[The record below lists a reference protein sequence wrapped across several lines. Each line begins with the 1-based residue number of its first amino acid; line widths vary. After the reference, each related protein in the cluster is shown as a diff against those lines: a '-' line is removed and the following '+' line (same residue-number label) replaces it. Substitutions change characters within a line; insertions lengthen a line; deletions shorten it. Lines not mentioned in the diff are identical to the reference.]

1 MTRASVWLAVWLV
14 SLVVAFF
21 VGRGQESP
29 VERPLSPA
37 PEAMASAARTALG
50 QGSPLARMGQS
61 AEMLQHLDAENL
73 EEVLDVYEMMLSG
86 LGECD
91 LRLFV
96 DAWSDF
102 DPRGAFDH
110 TMSWDYSNKRVVG
123 SDAAIRGWAI
133 RNPIEARTA
142 VPEIVSEHP
151 RIQGRIIDNF
161 LVGWAHSGQ
170 PGLDEY
176 IAGIQTQAPEKYVSQ
191 VLNATLRRGGPEA
204 VHAWSDGVLQ
214 DPDYSYGMKR
224 AAFRTGLRTS
234 ARWDPDSAS
243 VWVAPY
249 LAEEWADDGPR
260 IMADQWGKQDGLAA
274 MAWVSQLPESS
285 ARESA
290 VRAAFASWMKN
301 DESAAEAWIL
311 SQELTPYHDPALTF
325 YARDLAEK
333 DAVAAIGLCE
343 RISDAKRRTGCL
355 KKAGR
360 NWYKDDALAAEIWL
374 QESELDEE
382 MRAQVRRPDKVREPR
397 ESSGG
402 QRAKRLGGGPGRRR

>member
-1 MTRASVWLAVWLV
+1 MMRTVIWLAIWVASIVL
-14 SLVVAFF
+14 AFF
-21 VGRGQESP
+21 VGRGQEVPSQR
-29 VERPLSPA
+29 VLSPA
-37 PEAMASAARTALG
+37 PADMAGAARAALG

-61 AEMLQHLDAENL
+61 SQVLEHLDAENL

-91 LRLFV
+91 LRIFV
-96 DAWSDF
+96 DAWSQF

-110 TMSWDYSNKRVVG
+110 TMSWDYSSKRVVG

-142 VPEIVSEHP
+142 VPEIVSENP

-176 IAGIQTQAPEKYVSQ
+176 IAGIETQAPEKFVAQ
-191 VLNATLRRGGPEA
+191 VINAILRKGGPEA
-204 VHAWSDGVLQ
+204 VYAWTDEVLQ

-234 ARWDPDSAS
+234 ARWEPEPAS
-243 VWVAPY
+243 LWVAPY
-249 LAEEWADDGPR
+249 LSEEWADDGPR
-260 IMADQWGKQDGLAA
+260 IMGDQWGKHDGLAA
-274 MAWVSQLPESS
+274 IEWVSQLPDTP

-301 DESAAEAWIL
+301 DEAGAKAWIL
-311 SQELTPYHDPALTF
+311 SQSFSPFHDPALTF
-325 YARDLAEK
+325 YARELAES
-333 DAVAAIGLCE
+333 DAVEAIGFCE
-343 RISDAKRRTGCL
+343 QIHGTKRRTGCL
-355 KKAGR
+355 KKAAR
-360 NWYKDDALAAEIWL
+360 NWYKLDALAAEQWL

-382 MRAQVRRPDKVREPR
+382 IRSQVRRPDQVRE
-397 ESSGG
+397 SKDGAG
-402 QRAKRLGGGPGRRR
+402 TQRAKRLGGAPARRR